1 MDNAEE
7 KKYLDLIKKKMKEHG
22 LTSYNTTVFEVF
34 IGKKKVIPKG
44 WQMLLVPIKGY
55 HYDRYE
61 LPQIM
66 HLDGKLYFIVEKQ
79 YKTYDFRYKKE
90 FFRFT
95 WDELVNFV
103 ETTPLSIRAYTY
115 GGKDNTD
122 WGKYLLRNI
131 ESSLRNYDPHEEI
144 KTKLSESQLNILC
157 QKVEDEKS
165 LAEKLVDKVFGY

>member
-1 MDNAEE
+1 M
-7 KKYLDLIKKKMKEHG
+7 
-22 LTSYNTTVFEVF
+22 
-34 IGKKKVIPKG
+34 
-44 WQMLLVPIKGY
+44 LVPIKGY
-55 HYDRYE
+55 HYEDYE

-103 ETTPLSIRAYTY
+103 ETTPLSTKAYRY
-115 GGKDNTD
+115 GGKGNTD

-131 ESSLRNYDPHEEI
+131 ESSLSNYDKP
-144 KTKLSESQLNILC
+144 
-157 QKVEDEKS
+157 
-165 LAEKLVDKVFGY
+165 LAEIWADKVTKGNVSFEAFAAFADTVTKK